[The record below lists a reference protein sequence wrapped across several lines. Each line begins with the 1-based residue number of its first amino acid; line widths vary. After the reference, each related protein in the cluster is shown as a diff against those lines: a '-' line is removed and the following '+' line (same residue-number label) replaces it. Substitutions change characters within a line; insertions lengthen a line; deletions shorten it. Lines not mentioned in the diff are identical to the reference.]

1 MDGERFRAST
11 SAVVGG
17 DLLALFSD
25 DVLENVSAFSSQSAT
40 LRLEVAPNAV
50 PGDVGLDLVVAS
62 TKGNVTSSST
72 LVVRIEAVPDLS
84 IGNIDS
90 SELLP
95 FGEASLTSVDVVN
108 TGTSAAEWSWSS
120 APAAPP
126 IVCGTCWI

>member
-1 MDGERFRAST
+1 M
-11 SAVVGG
+11 VGG

-62 TKGNVTSSST
+62 TKGNITSSST

-108 TGTSAAEWSWSS
+108 TGTSAAEWSWSLGAS
-120 APAAPP
+120 GAP